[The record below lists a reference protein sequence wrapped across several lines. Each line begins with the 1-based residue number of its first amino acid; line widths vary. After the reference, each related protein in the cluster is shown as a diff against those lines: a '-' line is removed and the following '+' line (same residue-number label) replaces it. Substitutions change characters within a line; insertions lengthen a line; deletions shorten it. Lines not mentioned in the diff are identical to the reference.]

1 MRGIDEQVAKAQRAV
16 TATRPSNAPG
26 LSNSPVRRSR
36 LTGIWKPK
44 PAAGHGLKG
53 CTINLTSQAP
63 EFVVDA
69 YHQLW
74 RIEMSFRM
82 SKHDLQARPVY
93 HHKRQ
98 SIEAH
103 LTIVFAT
110 LAVSHTDRAPNR
122 LGHQK
127 FGAPPA
133 ATAPSASRPAMM
145 PSPTST
151 EAMHTDVPYVGSH
164 ATEQRRGPALV
175 LIDKGDLQRFI
186 NL

>member
-1 MRGIDEQVAKAQRAV
+1 MHHQPHQ
-16 TATRPSNAPG
+16 PG
-26 LSNSPVRRSR
+26 TGVRHR
-36 LTGIWKPK
+36 
-44 PAAGHGLKG
+44 
-53 CTINLTSQAP
+53 
-63 EFVVDA
+63 A

-74 RIEMSFRM
+74 RTEMGFRM
-82 SKHDLQARPVY
+82 SEHDLQALPVY
-93 HHKRQ
+93 PHKSQ

-133 ATAPSASRPAMM
+133 ATAPCASRPAVM

-151 EAMHTDVPYVGSH
+151 EAMHTDVP
-164 ATEQRRGPALV
+164 
-175 LIDKGDLQRFI
+175 
-186 NL
+186 